1 PRDGGEGVTKA
12 LPRGG
17 GMIRSFRQGG
27 EEAVD
32 ALGEAPLDLVA
43 TGAVAILALL
53 ERVVD
58 VAFLARELLQRE
70 DRPPVRLLVDG
81 EHLLLLLRHG
91 DDQVR
96 LRDQLAVAPQIR
108 GRDLVLAQMDP
119 ILA

>member
-1 PRDGGEGVTKA
+1 MGSTGPR
-12 LPRGG
+12 
-17 GMIRSFRQGG
+17 
-27 EEAVD
+27 
-32 ALGEAPLDLVA
+32 
-43 TGAVAILALL
+43 ILACLRTMVSGPL
-53 ERVVD
+53 VSDGLVQPSSARRHAARRPWIVD

-119 ILA
+119 VLA